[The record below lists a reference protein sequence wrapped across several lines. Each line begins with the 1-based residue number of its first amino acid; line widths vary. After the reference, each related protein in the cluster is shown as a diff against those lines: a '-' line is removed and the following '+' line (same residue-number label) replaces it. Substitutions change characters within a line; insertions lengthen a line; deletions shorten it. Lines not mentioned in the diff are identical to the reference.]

1 MKKITITCLA
11 FFITIVAFVACS
23 KGGNTNPGGGG
34 GGGGTTRTFDCTGIT
49 PKFAADVQPIL
60 TTVCSI
66 NSNCHAA
73 GSTNSGGPFTNY
85 TEVNAKKSNIRAA
98 ILAGT
103 MPQTG
108 SISQAQVNA
117 FICWIDSGAPN
128 N

>member
-1 MKKITITCLA
+1 MKKIPITCLA
-11 FFITIVAFVACS
+11 FFITIVSFVACS

-34 GGGGTTRTFDCTGIT
+34 GGSTRTFTCGATT

-73 GSTNSGGPFTNY
+73 GSTNSGGPFTSY
-85 TEVNAKKSNIRAA
+85 AEVFAKRSNIRAA

-108 SISQAQVNA
+108 SISQAQINA

>member
-1 MKKITITCLA
+1 MKKTTITCLA
-11 FFITIVAFVACS
+11 FFITIVSFVACS

-34 GGGGTTRTFDCTGIT
+34 GGGGTTRTFSCVGIT

-73 GSTNSGGPFTNY
+73 GSTNSGGPFTSY
-85 TEVNAKKSNIRAA
+85 AEVNAKKSNIRAA

>member
-11 FFITIVAFVACS
+11 FFITIVSFLACS
-23 KGGNTNPGGGG
+23 KGGNTNPGGGS
-34 GGGGTTRTFDCTGIT
+34 GGGTTRTFDCAGIT

-73 GSTNSGGPFTNY
+73 GSTNSGGPFTNH
-85 TEVNAKKSNIRAA
+85 TEVNAKKSNIKAA

-117 FICWIDSGAPN
+117 FICWIENGAPN

>member
-1 MKKITITCLA
+1 MRKITITCIGLV
-11 FFITIVAFVACS
+11 ITIIAFVACS
-23 KGGNTNPGGGG
+23 KGDNTNSGGGS
-34 GGGGTTRTFDCTGIT
+34 GGGTTRTFSCAGIT

-73 GSTNSGGPFTNY
+73 SSTNSGGPFTSY
-85 TEVNAKKSNIRAA
+85 AEVFAKRSNIRAA